1 MRVVS
6 DDLIPVLETAAL
18 RYAGMSLDEF
28 DGDGCLR
35 VSSSRMREM
44 GLITTEVW
52 AQVPAHDRV
61 LVRRAPDGTLVA
73 RVLLPGLSRAPFP

>member
-1 MRVVS
+1 MRVVT

-35 VSSSRMREM
+35 VSSSRMYGRAFRPMTVSWFGVHQMAPWWRECYF
-44 GLITTEVW
+44 
-52 AQVPAHDRV
+52 
-61 LVRRAPDGTLVA
+61 RASL
-73 RVLLPGLSRAPFP
+73 